1 MPGAKTIYIV
11 DDDIFI
17 CKGLTGLLSEVGYE
31 VRSFASAA
39 ALLSCGS
46 LDRPGCLLLDVC
58 TADQSAFDLQRF
70 IQNGNGRVPV
80 IFMTGDGD
88 VAMAVRAM
96 KAGAIDFLIKPLS
109 RSDLLA
115 AVARALAKCDEL
127 RGAHRRQLRARELI
141 ASLTPRE
148 REVFDLVVMGK
159 RNKEIAS
166 ALGSQEATVK
176 VHRSRVMR
184 KLGTRSFAELMRFGL
199 QYDLVPN
206 VHDDRADP
214 RREVTHRTRAKSS
227 GRVAPDYIAGGVPL
241 PAGGLD

>member
-11 DDDIFI
+11 DDDICI
-17 CKGLTGLLSEVGYE
+17 RKGLTGLLSEVGYE

-39 ALLSCGS
+39 ALLACGS

-58 TADQSAFDLQRF
+58 TTDQSAFDLQRV
-70 IQNGNGRVPV
+70 IQNGNSKVPV
-80 IFMTGDGD
+80 IFMTGNGD

-115 AVARALAKCDEL
+115 AIARALAKCDEL
-127 RGAHRRQLRARELI
+127 RGAHWRQLRARELI

-148 REVFDLVVMGK
+148 REVFYLVVMGK

-166 ALGSQEATVK
+166 TLGSQEATVK

-206 VHDDRADP
+206 VHDDQRDP
-214 RREVTHRTRAKSS
+214 RR
-227 GRVAPDYIAGGVPL
+227 RVARPTRRQAPIGGVPGYIAAGIPL